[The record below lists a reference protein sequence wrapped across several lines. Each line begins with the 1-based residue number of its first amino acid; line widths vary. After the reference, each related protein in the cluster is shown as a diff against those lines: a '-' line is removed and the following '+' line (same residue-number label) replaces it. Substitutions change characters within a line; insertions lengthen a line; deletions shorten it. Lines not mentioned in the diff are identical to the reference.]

1 MCRKLLILL
10 MVLGFVGSVQA
21 ALVHEWE
28 FDNNVSDT
36 SGSGNHGT
44 VTGTTT
50 YVSPVD
56 DWCGATGKAFGLNE
70 ATKIEDLSPVN
81 LPVAMSGSD
90 SLYRGPAFSVNIY
103 VKAASDNT
111 FSSWD
116 GIAGW
121 GDYASGAA
129 DRQICSRGT
138 TNAYFHGYTHNISK
152 SCSWTDW
159 DWHMITFTFDQ
170 SMTTTFYGNETMWVD
185 GVKVHEATNVHWGDI
200 PDPDIV
206 VGFDDRPSGGAYW
219 KGAVDGFQIWNS
231 ALSQDDVDQLM
242 TRIPEPATIAL
253 LGLGGLVLLRKK
265 R

>member
-1 MCRKLLILL
+1 

-50 YVSPVD
+50 YVDPVD
-56 DWCGATGKAFGLNE
+56 DWCGGTGKAFYFNE
-70 ATKIEDLSPVN
+70 ATKVEDLDPAN
-81 LPVAMSGSD
+81 LPIAMTGS
-90 SLYRGPAFSVNIY
+90 YAIRGPEFAMNVY

-121 GDYASGAA
+121 GDYAANA

-138 TNAYFHGYTHNISK
+138 TNIYFHGYTHNISK
-152 SCSWTDW
+152 SINWSDW
-159 DWHMITFTFDQ
+159 SWHMVTFSFDQ
-170 SMTTTFYGNETMWVD
+170 SGHTDFYGDEAMWVD
-185 GVKVHEATNVHWGDI
+185 GVLVHSSDNNHFGDI
-200 PDPDIV
+200 VDPDIV

-219 KGAVDGFQIWNS
+219 KGAIDGYQIWNS
-231 ALSQDDVDQLM
+231 ALSQSDVDTLYS
-242 TRIPEPATIAL
+242 RIPEPATIAL
-253 LGLGGLVLLRKK
+253 LGLGGLVLLRRK

>member
-1 MCRKLLILL
+1 MCRKLLLVL
-10 MVLGFVGSVQA
+10 MVLGCVGSVQA

-44 VTGTTT
+44 VTGTTS

-56 DWCGATGKAFGLNE
+56 DWNGGTGKAFGFDE
-70 ATKIEDLSPVN
+70 ATKIEDLNPTN
-81 LPVAMSGSD
+81 LPTAMTGAYSI
-90 SLYRGPAFSVNIY
+90 RGPQFSMNVY

-121 GDYASGAA
+121 GDYAAGAA
-129 DRQICSRGT
+129 DRQLCSRGS
-138 TNAYFHGYTHNISK
+138 TNAYFHGYIHNISK
-152 SCSWTDW
+152 YCNWTNYG
-159 DWHMITFTFDQ
+159 WHMLTFTFDQ
-170 SMTTTFYGNETMWVD
+170 TGYTDFYGTEAMYVD
-185 GVKVHEATNVHWGDI
+185 GVQVHLAANNHFGDI
-200 PDPDIV
+200 LDPDIV

-219 KGAVDGFQIWNS
+219 KGAIDGYTVYNHG
-231 ALSQDDVDQLM
+231 LSQADVTALYS
-242 TRIPEPATIAL
+242 RVPEPATIAL